1 MDSITSLLIWLFVCL
16 FDLAEFARTSFNHT
30 TPHLSPSSHRDFA
43 LNDELRNGSRQLTA
57 PDILNNERQISRLVL
72 TVRVFY
78 ATKVSTM
85 RVGYKQF
92 PCNILQRHFRQ
103 HRSECQN
110 RKHWCKLQQKLLCK
124 DRHTPNA
131 IRQRGAIFHFSK
143 ANKSVD
149 NRKL

>member
-72 TVRVFY
+72 TVRAFY

-92 PCNILQRHFRQ
+92 PCNVLQRHFRQ
-103 HRSECQN
+103 HRSMSESQTSVQVAAI
-110 RKHWCKLQQKLLCK
+110 RVGP
-124 DRHTPNA
+124 HTPNV
-131 IRQRGAIFHFSK
+131 IRQHGAIFHFSK